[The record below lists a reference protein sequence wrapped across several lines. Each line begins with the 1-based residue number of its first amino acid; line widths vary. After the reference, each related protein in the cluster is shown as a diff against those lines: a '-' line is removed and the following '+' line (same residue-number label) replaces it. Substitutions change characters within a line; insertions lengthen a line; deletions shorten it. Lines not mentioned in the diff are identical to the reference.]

1 MTVVISGPLVSMF
14 IDMDIAIPIM
24 LVASVILVIATFID
38 INIGLIA
45 ILLSMLL
52 SPEMEAGAS
61 AGRSI
66 VIRAEDILLIMV
78 SFTWLAK
85 MAVKKSPLIKPS
97 PLNAPIGIFV
107 TILLLST
114 LKGMVIGKVIPLKG
128 FFYVL
133 KLTEYYILY
142 FIVLNQTTTVKQVKI
157 FLATLIIVCLIV
169 GIYGNT
175 HMGGEAGRV
184 SAPFEGR
191 GEPNTLGGYLLFVMS
206 VIGGIMFYYKKRKK
220 LLLLILAFLVPTF
233 ILIVSRAS
241 YLGLIASAG
250 AAFLITKDRRVL
262 LAIIGG
268 VMAVALL
275 LSIGPPVIRDRIFG
289 AFDPEENQ
297 ELKQVGAL
305 RLGPS
310 PAARVVS
317 WKSVLTKKFPRHPF
331 FGQGVTGAGFL
342 DSQYFLTLAET
353 GIIGLIA
360 WVWLM
365 VRVWR
370 CGIYSFHNVETP
382 LFKGICAGYLVGFVG
397 LLFHAIGS
405 NTFIIIRI
413 AEPFWFL
420 TAIVV
425 KLVDIETGK
434 AAMEELIVR

>member
-1 MTVVISGPLVSMF
+1 MFVNMNIS
-14 IDMDIAIPIM
+14 IPIM
-24 LVASVILVIATFID
+24 LIASVALVIATFID

-52 SPEMEAGAS
+52 SPEMEMGAT
-61 AGRSI
+61 AGRAV
-66 VIRAEDILLIMV
+66 VIRAEDILLLIV

-85 MAVKKSPLIKPS
+85 MAVKKVPLIKPS
-97 PLNAPIGIFV
+97 PLNVPIGIFV
-107 TILLLST
+107 TILFIST
-114 LKGMVIGKVIPLKG
+114 LKGMFIGRVIPLKG

-133 KLTEYYILY
+133 KLCEYYILY

-157 FLATLIIVCLIV
+157 FLAVIIVVSLIV
-169 GIYGNT
+169 GIYCNT
-175 HMGGEAGRV
+175 HLGSMDRMT
-184 SAPFEGR
+184 APFEGE
-191 GEPNTLGGYLLFVMS
+191 GEPNTLGGYLLFVMC
-206 VIGGIMFYYKKRKK
+206 VIAGIMFYYTKRR
-220 LLLLILAFLVPTF
+220 LQFFLILAFLTPTF
-233 ILIVSRAS
+233 IFTLSRAS

-250 AAFLITKDRRVL
+250 VALFLTRDRRVL
-262 LAIIGG
+262 MAIIAGIIG
-268 VMAVALL
+268 VVLL
-275 LSIGPPVIRDRIFG
+275 LTIGPPQVKDRIVG

-305 RLGPS
+305 KLGPS

-331 FGQGVTGAGFL
+331 VGQGVTGAGFL
-342 DSQYFLTLAET
+342 DSQYFLTLAEN
-353 GIIGLIA
+353 GIVGLIV
-360 WVWLM
+360 WIWLM

-370 CGIYSFHNVETP
+370 SAIYSYNNVETP
-382 LFKGICAGYLVGFVG
+382 LFKGVCAGYIVGFAG